1 MGSQFIRKVLLF
13 GKASVMRRAGA
24 GSGAEPRA
32 PAREER
38 GRSRRRRR
46 RAARGDPPGQA
57 RRKHQGEP
65 GAERG
70 PRRPTGAGRTGGGG
84 ARPATAGASG
94 GRRGPERRA
103 RDRADRPRP
112 TEAGAPAGEARH
124 GPTGPGRG
132 PKPGGGTARL
142 WAGPPEGRT
151 RARTPQ
157 KPRAQP
163 RTGRARGK
171 RRGARRT
178 ATRRAGGRAPTANR
192 LPARRAEKEGH
203 GVAPSSLG
211 IVLILIRH
219 NSHSRW
225 ARIRQKSHRYNSH
238 GKGVDKTA
246 SVWYPVSA
254 NQQKTKIPGA
264 SCINK
269 EGHQTTKDGYC
280 TMNYNT
286 RYQEAQVLVSGDG
299 EITTLEDRRYAW
311 KERRERNMKLYELYE
326 KAGYPEY
333 AARTRDCATFLEFA
347 TPEGGEIGRAS
358 CRERV

>member
-1 MGSQFIRKVLLF
+1 MAAQ
-13 GKASVMRRAGA
+13 RAGA

-46 RAARGDPPGQA
+46 RAARGDPAGQA
-57 RRKHQGEP
+57 RRKNQGEP

-70 PRRPTGAGRTGGGG
+70 PPRPPGAGRTGGGG
-84 ARPATAGASG
+84 ARPATAGAAG
-94 GRRGPERRA
+94 GQRGPERRA

-112 TEAGAPAGEARH
+112 TEAGAHARRRGADRAH
-124 GPTGPGRG
+124 GPGRG
-132 PKPGGGTARL
+132 PKPGGGTARFR
-142 WAGPPEGRT
+142 AGPPEGRT

-246 SVWYPVSA
+246 LLWYPVSA
-254 NQQKTKIPGA
+254 NQQKTKNTGPL
-264 SCINK
+264 CI
-269 EGHQTTKDGYC
+269 EAWRT
-280 TMNYNT
+280 NT
-286 RYQEAQVLVSGDG
+286 P
-299 EITTLEDRRYAW
+299 
-311 KERRERNMKLYELYE
+311 ERRLLYDEL
-326 KAGYPEY
+326 
-333 AARTRDCATFLEFA
+333 
-347 TPEGGEIGRAS
+347 
-358 CRERV
+358 